1 MIRGGDVVYAG
12 WLERKGTSMLTP
24 WTTRWVVLT
33 DNSVKHYKDDQ
44 AGTSAK
50 GELKLDETT
59 RIILAESEGYNNY
72 RFAIATSSDIL
83 EFGVTDLD
91 LRNMWIQK
99 FVYVAEKKSA
109 LGAFVMRVTGDTEYR
124 NAIKWERTVV
134 AHSIDE
140 SSGLTPTNRKRVVTD
155 ASVENSC
162 GKGKADYA
170 SFLPFD
176 AWLTAFEPEV
186 MQAREQAQRAEE
198 ARKKSGADA
207 GKATAVEASSMDKLR
222 DYLIESVVTNI
233 TATST
238 TRFCNLL
245 LEGVVQL
252 IAASERQLARTYRK
266 RIEAEA
272 AQAAASNA
280 SQWVGNS
287 SSQAIT
293 PPQSL
298 PGSPKKTRSIEAIE
312 QDIPLSVQEDL
323 LCTLGSLR
331 ALALSYRFQDP
342 SRDTQMSFTRRLAAH
357 QLERSLSRVLKSLE
371 ELQGKEKEK
380 LKHLVGETVHHTTTA
395 IHTAATDVD
404 HTVDVAV
411 DGAVSTA
418 EQAEALIER
427 ELKEEDNQ
435 PRTPTQQETRR
446 ASLRLLHAIMRP
458 LLSREFLQLEAAPLM
473 QEFMVKNK
481 DSVKQLE
488 GLAAEVTQTFGGMM
502 QTFIDK
508 KIGDMEQLVV
518 DQVDVFM
525 NVVSEY
531 SDPEVIDSNSYKH
544 TAEAA
549 ARDSLQHQQATVI
562 AGVAIPTTSK
572 EVLQRIA
579 VQKAV
584 VDKKI
589 AKIKTEG
596 SVLWDGTDKSLV
608 EMVLLEQT
616 DSLWKQLQET
626 VQMGVSYGLYALLDM
641 AGGGLSASAI
651 AAHQQQQQQGGE
663 TSHPAMAPA
672 TTTVPKPASTGYFF

>member
-1 MIRGGDVVYAG
+1 MIQMPLSKVVYAG
-12 WLERKGTSMLTP
+12 WLEYKGTSILGMSTWTP
-24 WTTRWVVLT
+24 YWFVLT
-33 DNSVKHYKDDQ
+33 ENSIKHYKDDTPRANVLAEFQ
-44 AGTSAK
+44 
-50 GELKLDETT
+50 LDITT
-59 RIILAESEGYNNY
+59 RIVLAESEGYSNF
-72 RFAIATSSDIL
+72 RFAVVTVRDTL
-83 EFGVTDLD
+83 ELGVTDLD
-91 LRNMWIQK
+91 VRNMWISK
-99 FVYVAEKKSA
+99 LIGVAETKSA
-109 LGAFVMRVTGDTEYR
+109 LGGFVMRVPVDTDYQ
-124 NAIKWERTVV
+124 NVYKWERAVV

-140 SSGLTPTNRKRVVTD
+140 SSDTSPSSTIK
-155 ASVENSC
+155 ASAKEMTSID
-162 GKGKADYA
+162 KTDYA
-170 SFLPFD
+170 SFRPIG
-176 AWLTAFEPEV
+176 AWMEEFEPEV
-186 MQAREQAQRAEE
+186 IQAQQQAKED
-198 ARKKSGADA
+198 AKKPNS
-207 GKATAVEASSMDKLR
+207 AVDNLR
-222 DYLIESVVTNI
+222 DHLVEDVVTNI
-233 TATST
+233 TVSST
-238 TRFCNLL
+238 TQFCNLL
-245 LEGVVQL
+245 MDG
-252 IAASERQLARTYRK
+252 IAELFALSERRLANIYRQRLDTK
-266 RIEAEA
+266 T
-272 AQAAASNA
+272 AQVETDTKHSHT
-280 SQWVGNS
+280 V
-287 SSQAIT
+287 T
-293 PPQSL
+293 PPPSQKN
-298 PGSPKKTRSIEAIE
+298 SPLKAKTLDALE
-312 QDIPLSVQEDL
+312 QDIPLTVLEHL
-323 LCTLGSLR
+323 LSALGSLR
-331 ALALSYRFQDP
+331 ALALSYRFDDP
-342 SRDTQMSFTRRLAAH
+342 VKETQIAFTRRLAAH

-435 PRTPTQQETRR
+435 SRTPTQQETRR

-672 TTTVPKPASTGYFF
+672 TTAATKPASTGYFF